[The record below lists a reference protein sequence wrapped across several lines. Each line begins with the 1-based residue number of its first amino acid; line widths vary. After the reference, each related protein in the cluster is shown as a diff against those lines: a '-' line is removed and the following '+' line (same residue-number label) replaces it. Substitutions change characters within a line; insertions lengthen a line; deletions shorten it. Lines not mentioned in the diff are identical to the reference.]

1 MPLIMELKEGD
12 EESAGKKDGE
22 ERRKMIIRWD
32 EEARQKVQGEYRDDS
47 MGRWSNRRA
56 IIRGFLARIE
66 KYD

>member
-32 EEARQKVQGEYRDDS
+32 EEARQMYK
-47 MGRWSNRRA
+47 
-56 IIRGFLARIE
+56 
-66 KYD
+66 